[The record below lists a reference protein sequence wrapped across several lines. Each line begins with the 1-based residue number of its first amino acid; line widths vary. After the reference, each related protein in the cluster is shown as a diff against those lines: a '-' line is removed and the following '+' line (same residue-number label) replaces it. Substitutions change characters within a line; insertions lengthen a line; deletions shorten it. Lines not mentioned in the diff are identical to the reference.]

1 MIEMNRR
8 GSEGFTVTE
17 FLEGLLFEVDGDG
30 EGLWSIVPTG
40 RSGFGFEGPELTE
53 FVRLSVMHMLEAGA
67 VPALHR
73 PLTEPLEWIE
83 QTQYGTTKDQIAD
96 AVVAEWLA
104 KGGGDPPWDDL
115 WFVTRKVVETEVR
128 E

>member
-1 MIEMNRR
+1 MIDLSRR
-8 GSEGFTVTE
+8 SRMGFTVSE

-30 EGLWSIVPTG
+30 EGLWSIVPSG
-40 RSGFGFEGPELTE
+40 RGFGFEGSELAE

-73 PLTEPLEWIE
+73 PLTERREWQE
-83 QTQYGTTKDQIAD
+83 QTQYGSTKGQIAD

-115 WFVTRKVVETEVR
+115 WFVTREVVETELR